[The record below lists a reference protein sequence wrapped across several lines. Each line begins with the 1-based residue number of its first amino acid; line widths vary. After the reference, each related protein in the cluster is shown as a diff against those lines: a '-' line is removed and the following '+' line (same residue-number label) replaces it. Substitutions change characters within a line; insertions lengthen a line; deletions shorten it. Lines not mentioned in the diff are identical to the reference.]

1 MSSPTALLYVT
12 FLVQAAGAFLIALVF
27 RSFRRHYRRGYLRHW
42 TRSWF
47 ALGVALL
54 GAVGGMVGE
63 GALAEPSAHAAV
75 LLITSVAGYLQ
86 IGWLLLGA
94 REIARGRA
102 LPRRRERALLTALG
116 VAGVVSAFL
125 YFANPDHPLIG
136 LVARVGV
143 RSVAAGVAFLVAAYG
158 VWRGRSGRQ
167 GIGHRLVCVAFCLYA
182 LEQFPTFGLAAT
194 WLAGGSLDAYAGLLG
209 FYDFLV
215 QFGMMGLGMVIWLLE
230 EERQATKDAAERIE
244 HLAFHDTLTG
254 LPNRQLFRDRL
265 AQAVHQAQ
273 RDGHQIAVFFLDL
286 DRFKVVND
294 SLGHSIGDQ
303 LLRLVAQ
310 RLKHVL
316 RESDTVTR
324 IGGDEFTV
332 LAPRVRGQDDAV
344 VIARKVRGAFT
355 LPFVVDGREMYVT
368 TSIGVSLYPRDG
380 EDPDTLLKHADAA
393 MYLAKSQGRDVFQLY
408 TPSTDPRALEQHAL
422 EQFTL
427 EHALR
432 KAAANREF
440 AVHYQPI
447 VALETGRVEAVEALL
462 RWQHPVHGFI
472 SPADF
477 IPLAEATGLITG
489 IGEWVLRTA
498 CAQARAWQEQGHR
511 TLRVAVNVSLLQLKQ
526 PDFVVVVRQALSSTG
541 LSAESLEL
549 EITESIAMQ
558 SGDGAAE
565 KLRELAR
572 IGVRISLD
580 DFGTGYSSLSTLRL
594 FPVHTVKI
602 DRSFVRDLPDDADD
616 AAMAAAVIALAHSL
630 KLPVVAEGVETD
642 EQHAFLRRQNCD
654 SWQGYLFSR
663 PVSAADCERVLATA
677 PPAEVLPAAV

>member
-1 MSSPTALLYVT
+1 MSSPTALLYLT
-12 FLVQAAGAFLIALVF
+12 FLVQAIGAFLIALVF

-54 GAVGGMVGE
+54 GAVAGMADE
-63 GALAEPSAHAAV
+63 GALAEPAAHAAV

-86 IGWLLLGA
+86 IGWLLLGTQ
-94 REIARGRA
+94 EIAQA
-102 LPRRRERALLTALG
+102 KPLARRRESAVLTTLG
-116 VAGVVSAFL
+116 IAGFVSAFL
-125 YFANPDHPLIG
+125 YLLNPDHPLIG
-136 LVARVGV
+136 FFARVGV
-143 RSVAAGVAFLVAAYG
+143 RSIAAGVAFLVAAYG
-158 VWRGRSGRQ
+158 VWRAGRGRQ
-167 GIGHRLVCVAFCLYA
+167 GIGHLLVCAAFALYA
-182 LEQFPTFGLAAT
+182 AEQFPIFGIAA
-194 WLAGGSLDAYAGLLG
+194 AHVVGGALDAYAGLLG
-209 FYDFLV
+209 FFDFIV
-215 QFGMMGLGMVIWLLE
+215 QFGMGLGMVIWLLE

-254 LPNRQLFRDRL
+254 LPNRELFRDRL
-265 AQAVHQAQ
+265 TQAVQLAQ
-273 RDGHQIAVFFLDL
+273 RDAHQIAVFFLDL
-286 DRFKVVND
+286 DRFKVIND
-294 SLGHSIGDQ
+294 SLGHSVGDQ

-310 RLKHVL
+310 RLKNVL

-324 IGGDEFTV
+324 IGGDEFTI

-344 VIARKVRGAFT
+344 VIARKVRGAFAS
-355 LPFVVDGREMYVT
+355 PFVVDGREMFVT
-368 TSIGVSLYPRDG
+368 TSIGVSLYPSDG
-380 EDPDTLLKHADAA
+380 EDPDTLLKHADSA

-408 TPSTDPRALEQHAL
+408 TPSTDRRALEKHAL
-422 EQFTL
+422 ERFTL

-432 KAAANREF
+432 KAAANGEF
-440 AVHYQPI
+440 EVHYQPI
-447 VALETGRVEAVEALL
+447 VALETGRIEAVEALL
-462 RWQHPVHGFI
+462 RWRHPEHGFI
-472 SPADF
+472 PPSEF

-498 CAQARAWQEQGHR
+498 CAQARAWQEMGHAS
-511 TLRVAVNVSLLQLKQ
+511 LRVAVNVSLLQLKQ
-526 PDFVVVVRQALSSTG
+526 PDFVVAVRHALTSTA
-541 LSAESLEL
+541 LPAESLEL

-572 IGVRISLD
+572 IGVQISLD

-594 FPVHTVKI
+594 FPVHKVKI

-630 KLPVVAEGVETD
+630 RLPVVAEGVETD

-654 SWQGYLFSR
+654 CWQGYLFSR
-663 PVSAADCERVLATA
+663 PVSAADCERLLSTA
-677 PPAEVLPAAV
+677 PALSIPA

>member
-12 FLVQAAGAFLIALVF
+12 FLVQATGAFLIALVF

-42 TRSWF
+42 TWSWF
-47 ALGVALL
+47 ALGIALL
-54 GAVGGMVGE
+54 GAVGGMVDT
-63 GALAEPSAHAAV
+63 GALAEPAAHAAV
-75 LLITSVAGYLQ
+75 LLIASVAGYLQ
-86 IGWLLLGA
+86 IGWLLLGT
-94 REIARGRA
+94 REIARGKA
-102 LPRRRERALLTALG
+102 LARRRENTVLTTLG
-116 VAGVVSAFL
+116 VAGFVSAFL
-125 YFANPDHPLIG
+125 YLLHPEHALIG
-136 LVARVGV
+136 FFARVGV
-143 RSVAAGVAFLVAAYG
+143 RSIAAGVAFLVAAWG
-158 VWRGRSGRQ
+158 VSRAGHGRQ
-167 GIGHRLVCVAFCLYA
+167 GIGHRLVGAAFCLYA
-182 LEQFPTFGLAAT
+182 LEQFPIFGVAAAH
-194 WLAGGSLDAYAGLLG
+194 LVGDSLDAYAGLLG
-209 FYDFLV
+209 FFDFIV
-215 QFGMMGLGMVIWLLE
+215 QFGMGLGMVVWLLE

-254 LPNRQLFRDRL
+254 LPNRELFRDRL
-265 AQAVHQAQ
+265 TQAVQLAQ
-273 RDGHQIAVFFLDL
+273 RDAHQIAVFFLDL
-286 DRFKVVND
+286 DRFKVIND
-294 SLGHSIGDQ
+294 SLGHSVGDQ

-310 RLKHVL
+310 RLKNVL

-324 IGGDEFTV
+324 IGGDEFTI

-344 VIARKVRGAFT
+344 VIARKVRGAFA

-368 TSIGVSLYPRDG
+368 TSIGVSLYPNDG
-380 EDPDTLLKHADAA
+380 EDTDTLLKHADAA

-408 TPSTDPRALEQHAL
+408 TPSTDPRALERHAL
-422 EQFTL
+422 ERFTL

-432 KAAANREF
+432 KAAANAEF
-440 AVHYQPI
+440 EVHYQPI

-462 RWQHPVHGFI
+462 RWRHPEHGFI
-472 SPADF
+472 PPSEF

-498 CAQARAWQEQGHR
+498 CAQARAWQELGHGS
-511 TLRVAVNVSLLQLKQ
+511 LRVAVNVSLLQLKQ
-526 PDFVVVVRQALSSTG
+526 PDFVVAVRHALTSTG
-541 LSAESLEL
+541 LAAESLEL

-594 FPVHTVKI
+594 FPVHKVKI

-630 KLPVVAEGVETD
+630 RLPVVAEGVETD
-642 EQHAFLRRQNCD
+642 EQHAFLRRQKCD
-654 SWQGYLFSR
+654 CWQGYLFSR
-663 PVSAADCERVLATA
+663 PVSAADCERVLADAARSALLTA
-677 PPAEVLPAAV
+677 PI